1 MEENLTPEELTN
13 RYSSTMDSVN
23 VINEFIVKTPL
34 TQEDKNTID
43 RNVEHLKI
51 MISKDFW
58 TEDHD
63 LTPFETAIADG
74 EAALVSAE

>member
-1 MEENLTPEELTN
+1 MEENLTPEELAN

-63 LTPFETAIADG
+63 LTPFKTAIADG
-74 EAALVSAE
+74 EAASVSVE

>member
-1 MEENLTPEELTN
+1 MEENLTPEELAN

-23 VINEFIVKTPL
+23 VINEFVVKTPL

-74 EAALVSAE
+74 EAASVSVE